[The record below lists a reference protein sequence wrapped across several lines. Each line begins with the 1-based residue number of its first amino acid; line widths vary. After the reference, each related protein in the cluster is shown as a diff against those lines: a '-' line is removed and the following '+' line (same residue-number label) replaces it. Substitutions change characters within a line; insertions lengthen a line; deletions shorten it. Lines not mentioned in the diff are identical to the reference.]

1 MGTFLKENAEYFE
14 KKAKEAYLEKRY
26 KFVLFF
32 VEQSIQ
38 LYLKYILFKNFGEYP
53 KTHKIIE
60 LINELKELNEDF
72 FNFYEQFSDSFDLIE
87 EAYITARYLDKE
99 YSEKTAR
106 KALEVLN
113 EFKRRFEKWLE

>member
-53 KTHKIIE
+53 KTYKIIG
-60 LINELKELNEDF
+60 LINELKELNKDF
-72 FNFYEQFSDSFDLIE
+72 FNFYE
-87 EAYITARYLDKE
+87 
-99 YSEKTAR
+99 
-106 KALEVLN
+106 
-113 EFKRRFEKWLE
+113 